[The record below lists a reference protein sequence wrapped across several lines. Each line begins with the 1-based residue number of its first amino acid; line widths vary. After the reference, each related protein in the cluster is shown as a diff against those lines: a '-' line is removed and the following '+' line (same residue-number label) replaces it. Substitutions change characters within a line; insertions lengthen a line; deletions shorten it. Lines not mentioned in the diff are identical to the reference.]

1 MGRVW
6 RRDLP
11 RSKMPTLPIVHLLML
26 MLHACCGFLATPS
39 LSGRGRRAVGMPP
52 RACADGGFESLLS
65 EIVLATSDSEREQRV
80 EQRVRSWPAEQL
92 KAKAD
97 ALSDAIQAR
106 VVSVQTAAIS
116 EHERGGDTTKAQ
128 TELRALVDMMVY
140 SKILIRQVKIETGQ
154 FETGQFKIET

>member
-1 MGRVW
+1 M
-6 RRDLP
+6 
-11 RSKMPTLPIVHLLML
+11 LPIVHLLML
-26 MLHACCGFLATPS
+26 LLHATSGGFLATPS

-52 RACADGGFESLLS
+52 RACADGGFASLLTQ
-65 EIVLATSDSEREQRV
+65 IVLATSDTEREQRV
-80 EQRVRSWPAEQL
+80 EQTVRSWPAEQL

>member
-1 MGRVW
+1 M
-6 RRDLP
+6 
-11 RSKMPTLPIVHLLML
+11 
-26 MLHACCGFLATPS
+26 
-39 LSGRGRRAVGMPP
+39 
-52 RACADGGFESLLS
+52 
-65 EIVLATSDSEREQRV
+65 

-128 TELRALVDMMVY
+128 MELRALVDMMVY